1 MKRFDGLLI
10 IARLRNNNA
19 TDDGNVD
26 FRSLKKIYIQ
36 SLENKYKVVDLPV
49 EKLLN
54 DMTLDIFGLISANEL
69 LSAYTRQT

>member
-69 LSAYTRQT
+69 LSTYTRQT